1 MRTPEEQLVDASLD
15 MGKAL
20 LLAGGEVTRV
30 EDTITRIL
38 HAYGMHKVGVFT
50 ITSLIE
56 VTARTPDG
64 DEIVKARR
72 IAGGYATNLD
82 RVEQLNA
89 LSREICATCPPPQD
103 IISRIEAIK
112 YPKPEAAWIS
122 YIGAMLAAGS
132 FTVFFGG
139 RLADVPATIILAC
152 FINWMDRKGIYKK
165 ENQLLFYLVCSIV
178 TGFLGCILVRV
189 GIGVHLD
196 KILIGCIMLTIPGIP
211 ITYAMRDMLLGE
223 SITGSVPVCGIPAHC
238 GQHCG
243 RLPACDRPCRGG
255 AVMGQILAGALG
267 GLGFSIVFGVRK
279 KYMVLIALNA
289 GLSWAVYLAV
299 NALAG
304 DFAGNMASAMF
315 CSLMAA
321 VLARRI
327 KVPTVVLQMPA
338 TVPMIP
344 GGSLYYTMLYVFSG
358 DMINAKLY
366 FLSTI
371 RAIFGMAIGFA
382 VVSVLLRTLAEK
394 RTRATH
400 GA

>member
-89 LSREICATCPPPQD
+89 LSREICVTCPPPQD

-122 YIGAMLAAGS
+122 YVGAMLAAGS

-223 SITGSVPVCGIPAHC
+223 SITGLFRFVES
-238 GQHCG
+238 
-243 RLPACDRPCRGG
+243 L
-255 AVMGQILAGALG
+255 
-267 GLGFSIVFGVRK
+267 
-279 KYMVLIALNA
+279 LIAASIA
-289 GLSWAVYLAV
+289 GGFLLAT
-299 NALAG
+299 
-304 DFAGNMASAMF
+304 
-315 CSLMAA
+315 
-321 VLARRI
+321 VLAEG
-327 KVPTVVLQMPA
+327 VL
-338 TVPMIP
+338 
-344 GGSLYYTMLYVFSG
+344 
-358 DMINAKLY
+358 
-366 FLSTI
+366 
-371 RAIFGMAIGFA
+371 
-382 VVSVLLRTLAEK
+382 
-394 RTRATH
+394 
-400 GA
+400 

>member
-1 MRTPEEQLVDASLD
+1 M
-15 MGKAL
+15 
-20 LLAGGEVTRV
+20 
-30 EDTITRIL
+30 
-38 HAYGMHKVGVFT
+38 
-50 ITSLIE
+50 
-56 VTARTPDG
+56 
-64 DEIVKARR
+64 
-72 IAGGYATNLD
+72 
-82 RVEQLNA
+82 NA
-89 LSREICATCPPPQD
+89 LSREICATCP
-103 IISRIEAIK
+103 SAAGHTARVEAIK

-122 YIGAMLAAGS
+122 YVGAMLAAGS

-139 RLADVPATIILAC
+139 KLADVPATIILAC

-178 TGFLGCILVRV
+178 TGFLGCVLVRV

-223 SITGSVPVCGIPAHC
+223 SITGLFRFVESLLIAASIA
-238 GQHCG
+238 G

-279 KYMVLIALNA
+279 KYMALIALNA

-358 DMINAKLY
+358 DMLNAKLC

-394 RTRATH
+394 RNSATH

>member
-103 IISRIEAIK
+103 ITARVEAIK
-112 YPKPEAAWIS
+112 CPKPEAAWIS
-122 YIGAMLAAGS
+122 YVGAMLAAGS

-139 RLADVPATIILAC
+139 KLADVPATIILAC

-178 TGFLGCILVRV
+178 TGFLGCVLVRV
-189 GIGVHLD
+189 GIGVDLD

-223 SITGSVPVCGIPAHC
+223 SITGLFRFVES
-238 GQHCG
+238 
-243 RLPACDRPCRGG
+243 L
-255 AVMGQILAGALG
+255 
-267 GLGFSIVFGVRK
+267 
-279 KYMVLIALNA
+279 LIAASIA
-289 GLSWAVYLAV
+289 GGFLLAT
-299 NALAG
+299 
-304 DFAGNMASAMF
+304 
-315 CSLMAA
+315 
-321 VLARRI
+321 VLAEG
-327 KVPTVVLQMPA
+327 VL
-338 TVPMIP
+338 
-344 GGSLYYTMLYVFSG
+344 
-358 DMINAKLY
+358 
-366 FLSTI
+366 
-371 RAIFGMAIGFA
+371 
-382 VVSVLLRTLAEK
+382 
-394 RTRATH
+394 
-400 GA
+400 

>member
-103 IISRIEAIK
+103 ITARIEAIK

-122 YIGAMLAAGS
+122 YVGAMLAAGS

-178 TGFLGCILVRV
+178 TGFLGCVLVRV

-211 ITYAMRDMLLGE
+211 ITYAMQDMLLGE
-223 SITGSVPVCGIPAHC
+223 SITGLFRFVES
-238 GQHCG
+238 
-243 RLPACDRPCRGG
+243 L
-255 AVMGQILAGALG
+255 
-267 GLGFSIVFGVRK
+267 
-279 KYMVLIALNA
+279 LIAASIA
-289 GLSWAVYLAV
+289 GGFLLAT
-299 NALAG
+299 
-304 DFAGNMASAMF
+304 
-315 CSLMAA
+315 
-321 VLARRI
+321 VLAEG
-327 KVPTVVLQMPA
+327 VL
-338 TVPMIP
+338 
-344 GGSLYYTMLYVFSG
+344 
-358 DMINAKLY
+358 
-366 FLSTI
+366 
-371 RAIFGMAIGFA
+371 
-382 VVSVLLRTLAEK
+382 
-394 RTRATH
+394 
-400 GA
+400 

>member
-56 VTARTPDG
+56 VTARTPDD

-122 YIGAMLAAGS
+122 YVGAMLAAGS

-139 RLADVPATIILAC
+139 RLADVPGDDHPRL
-152 FINWMDRKGIYKK
+152 FHQLDGSERHLQKG
-165 ENQLLFYLVCSIV
+165 E
-178 TGFLGCILVRV
+178 
-189 GIGVHLD
+189 
-196 KILIGCIMLTIPGIP
+196 P
-211 ITYAMRDMLLGE
+211 
-223 SITGSVPVCGIPAHC
+223 
-238 GQHCG
+238 
-243 RLPACDRPCRGG
+243 
-255 AVMGQILAGALG
+255 
-267 GLGFSIVFGVRK
+267 
-279 KYMVLIALNA
+279 
-289 GLSWAVYLAV
+289 
-299 NALAG
+299 
-304 DFAGNMASAMF
+304 
-315 CSLMAA
+315 AA
-321 VLARRI
+321 VLSGLFHRDGLSGLHPR
-327 KVPTVVLQMPA
+327 
-338 TVPMIP
+338 P
-344 GGSLYYTMLYVFSG
+344 GGHRVSIWTKFSS
-358 DMINAKLY
+358 DA
-366 FLSTI
+366 SC
-371 RAIFGMAIGFA
+371 
-382 VVSVLLRTLAEK
+382 
-394 RTRATH
+394 
-400 GA
+400 